1 MSINIIN
8 TGEVPVCSEA
18 VVLPLVATATGTW
31 AFMTT
36 FNGAYQYIQFQAVS
50 GEKIVVPAKLNED
63 YTYIFKLYQPDNTVF
78 NSTSYSV
85 KTIPLLPDIDYVCP
99 QPGGDSFFNVGKIQ
113 FVAEDGQTEFTHLQL
128 NGAAQV
134 TVFVEG
140 AMWQEGEA
148 YDEYVFNKPDAQIV
162 FNSPLLKGQ
171 KITILYF
178 K

>member
-1 MSINIIN
+1 MN
-8 TGEVPVCSEA
+8 TIFLGEIPVCSEA
-18 VVLPLVATATGTW
+18 VILPLVASATGTW

-50 GEKIVVPAKLNED
+50 GENIVVPAKLNED
-63 YTYIFKLYQPDNTVF
+63 YTYMFKLFQPDNSVF
-78 NSTSYSV
+78 NSTVYTA

-99 QPGGDSFFNVGKIQ
+99 SINDSPAFAMGKLQVI
-113 FVAEDGQTEFTHLQL
+113 AIEGQVESAHIEL
-128 NGAAQV
+128 NNAKQV

-140 AMWQEGEA
+140 AMWQEGA
-148 YDEYVFNKPDAQIV
+148 GADEYEFNKTAAKIV
-162 FNSPLLKGQ
+162 FHTPLSAGQ